1 MNTMI
6 DACAQAE
13 FLMQAYLD
21 SALSPEVSEI
31 VDRHLAGCDWCR
43 EAYRFEVR
51 FRSIVKERCSGDEPC
66 REELRARLRGC
77 CQEQHDWA

>member
-6 DACAQAE
+6 DACHQAE

-21 SALSPEVSEI
+21 NALSPEVSDI
-31 VDRHLAGCDWCR
+31 VDRHLAGCTWCR
-43 EAYRFEVR
+43 DAYKFEVR
-51 FRSIVKERCSGDEPC
+51 FRSVVKEHCAGDEPC